1 MGKKVLNLTNSL
13 IGTKE
18 MLHLF
23 SYNGIITIRI
33 RRKEE
38 EEEKEEEAEAEQ
50 QEQPSPSS
58 TGGECIAY
66 LQIVRYIKYT
76 KQLSQ
81 LYLSIPH
88 LKLKYS

>member
-1 MGKKVLNLTNSL
+1 
-13 IGTKE
+13 

-23 SYNGIITIRI
+23 SYNEIIIRRI

-38 EEEKEEEAEAEQ
+38 EEEKEEEAEQ

-58 TGGECIAY
+58 TGGGCIAY
-66 LQIVRYIKYT
+66 LQIATYIKYT
-76 KQLSQ
+76 QQLSQ

-88 LKLKYS
+88 LNCANCQNYIS